1 MRFSF
6 KLDERKF
13 RAMLHLHDYHNEK
26 KIMIFWSDLT
36 QIPISQFSKSYKKP
50 HTGKRKRE
58 GYPGSTRIRYYYSKI
73 ALELRTIYNTFADSL
88 GL

>member
-26 KIMIFWSDLT
+26 KI
-36 QIPISQFSKSYKKP
+36 IPISQFSKSYKKP

>member
-36 QIPISQFSKSYKKP
+36 QYLFPSSQRVTKNHTPENEKEKDIPEVY
-50 HTGKRKRE
+50 G
-58 GYPGSTRIRYYYSKI
+58 
-73 ALELRTIYNTFADSL
+73 L
-88 GL
+88 GIMILKLPLSFVRFIIHLPTP